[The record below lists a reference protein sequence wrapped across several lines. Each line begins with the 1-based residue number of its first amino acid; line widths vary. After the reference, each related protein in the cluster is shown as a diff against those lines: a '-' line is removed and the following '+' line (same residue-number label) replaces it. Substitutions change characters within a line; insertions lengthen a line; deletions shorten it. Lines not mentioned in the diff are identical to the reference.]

1 MKTVDAKGELC
12 PKPLI
17 MTKKALGEMGDNE
30 TLEVLIDNETSM
42 KNVTRFLTDNGFTPS
57 VRSEGNV
64 FHVRVNKTGEIPES
78 APVEDYCEINHPQKS
93 NYVVAFQRDRL
104 GDGAE
109 ELGKILIKA
118 FINTL
123 PEATNQPKSL
133 VFLNAGI
140 FLALKNSPVIESLTK
155 LERSGVKIF
164 VCGTCLDYYGEKP
177 NIGVGIV
184 SNMYDILE
192 QLSSASSVVYP

>member
-1 MKTVDAKGELC
+1 MRTVDAKGELC

-17 MTKKALGEMGDNE
+17 MSKKALGEIGDNE

-57 VRSEGNV
+57 VRNEGKV
-64 FHVRVNKTGEIPES
+64 FHVLVNKTGEMPEN
-78 APVEDYCEINHPQKS
+78 APVEEYCEIDLPQKS
-93 NYVVAFQRDRL
+93 NYVVAFQRDKL

-140 FLALKNSPVIESLTK
+140 FLALKNSPVIESLVK
-155 LERSGVKIF
+155 LENCGVKIF
-164 VCGTCLDYYGEKP
+164 VCGTCLDYYGEKA

-192 QLSSASSVVYP
+192 QLSSAGSVVYP

>member
-1 MKTVDAKGELC
+1 MRTVDAKGELC

-57 VRSEGNV
+57 VRTEGNV
-64 FHVRVNKTGEIPES
+64 FHVLVNKTGEMPES
-78 APVEDYCEINHPQKS
+78 VPVEDYCEIDLPQKS